1 MGVSEKFNSLG
12 VLFESSSQLMHA
24 TLISGL
30 GSNPKCGF
38 SDTDGSLSVSL
49 GFGASI
55 MPGEVMTFIG
65 GELALST
72 ATVRSANG
80 KSAPATRADAN
91 ITRPFVEKQASP
103 RITGPTMISDCDT
116 ANLQAVSDSP
126 RPVITAWE
134 CINSPGLIAA
144 GEGADGLLSISGA
157 RLSPGTDYKFQAT
170 VTTFLGAISK
180 SSIHVISS
188 AAAGSAPPPVL
199 EILAPPPPIRAQDDQ
214 YFYALA
220 S

>member
-1 MGVSEKFNSLG
+1 MADACFCKRSKLVKDKLNLN
-12 VLFESSSQLMHA
+12 MN
-24 TLISGL
+24 LIAGL
-30 GSNPKCGF
+30 GSSPICGF
-38 SDTDGSLSVSL
+38 SDTDGTLSVSL

-55 MPGEVMTFIG
+55 MPGELITFIG

-80 KSAPATRADAN
+80 KSAPAMRANTN
-91 ITRPFVEKQASP
+91 ITRPLVEKPASP

-116 ANLQAVSDSP
+116 AKLQALSDSP
-126 RPVITAWE
+126 RPVKTTWE
-134 CINSPGLIAA
+134 CINSPGLIAE
-144 GEGADGLLSISGA
+144 GEGANGQISISGA
-157 RLSPGTDYKFQAT
+157 RLAPGTDYKFQAT
-170 VTTFLGAISK
+170 VTTFLGATSK